1 MESGLT
7 KKRCETCECYDCDCE
22 ECSCDC
28 HHNDRVS
35 SSDNARNK
43 DNKPNTEVS
52 EYRQM
57 PVFC

>member
-1 MESGLT
+1 MN
-7 KKRCETCECYDCDCE
+7 KKRCKTCECYDCDCE

-35 SSDNARNK
+35 SNSDDR
-43 DNKPNTEVS
+43 DSSDKPNTEVS
-52 EYRQM
+52 KYRQM

>member
-1 MESGLT
+1 MEIGLT
-7 KKRCETCECYDCDCE
+7 KKRCQTCECYDCDCE

-35 SSDNARNK
+35 SNSDDR
-43 DNKPNTEVS
+43 DSGDKPNTEVS
-52 EYRQM
+52 KYRQM